1 MKKLLLILLLLSLL
15 TGCAPREDSTE
26 ALPAENAQETLPE
39 PQPEVPAPEEPRSA
53 ETLPAFVPL
62 EELPELYDAGTAA
75 QSDVV
80 YTNDGVKNGAAVA
93 EFLEKVDMGTPCH
106 LRTVQDYGENS
117 AMLIDVLFENGH
129 FLWRMRQGGEVVEER
144 FSYLVTDGVDLYLSN
159 GADWETAERY
169 AGKELAWL
177 VPMNTAEPELV
188 GTVERMT
195 AARSGSVRYR
205 VWSADGM
212 WSAAL
217 TDVPTE
223 FRVEGQGFDS
233 RTYDL
238 SRWDGL
244 ETAVWGLEW
253 QDGKLVLICE
263 TVDGGSSRLV
273 FDPVTEQLTKS

>member
-1 MKKLLLILLLLSLL
+1 MKTLLLMLLLLSLL
-15 TGCAPREDSTE
+15 TGCAPRENPTE
-26 ALPAENAQETLPE
+26 ALPVENAQETLPE
-39 PQPEVPAPEEPRSA
+39 PQAPAPEEPQK
-53 ETLPAFVPL
+53 TQTPPAFVPL
-62 EELPELYDAGTAA
+62 EALPELYDADTAA

-93 EFLEKVDMGTPCH
+93 DFLENVAEGTPCH

-144 FSYLVTDGVDLYLSN
+144 FSYLVTDGIDLYLSN

-188 GTVERMT
+188 AMVERMT
-195 AARSGSVRYR
+195 ALRPGTVRYR
-205 VWSADGM
+205 VWSADGT

-217 TDVPTE
+217 TDVPTA
-223 FRVEGQGFDS
+223 FCVEEQGS
-233 RTYDL
+233 GERTYDL

-273 FDPVTEQLTKS
+273 FDPATERFTHTGS